1 MSNTS
6 ALVPYLFEGHR
17 IRMST
22 DQQGEAWIVV
32 ADACAAL
39 AESPMVWAM
48 ANRRDEEHC
57 LHSEEGPGAGGFTL
71 ALINEATLLRRL
83 LNSDNP
89 SAPRMRRWLTHV
101 LLPALQ
107 RRQEGIE
114 ELPRRSI
121 EAIRRQTAA
130 EVLRGADEIIH
141 LTGVSHAEALLSVL
155 EEIQAHSSPA
165 GVETMDG
172 AGHLPNQAHPGQACD
187 QRGQC
192 PRPAARRHPSGRQTV
207 PWLMADQVADRL
219 DGTLRHTN
227 QRLAA
232 AGLQQRNEDD
242 DWQLTEAGRDWGVAL
257 PLCSRGERRQQI
269 LWDPAVVALL
279 HQTN

>member
-17 IRMST
+17 IRVST
-22 DQQGEAWIVV
+22 DAQGEAWIVV
-32 ADACAAL
+32 ADACNAL
-39 AESPMVWAM
+39 AESPMAWAM

-89 SAPRMRRWLTHV
+89 SAPRMRRWLTHE

-107 RRQEGIE
+107 RRQEGKG

-121 EAIRRQTAA
+121 EAIRKQTAS

-165 GVETMDG
+165 GVDVKQR
-172 AGHLPNQAHPGQACD
+172 AGVA
-187 QRGQC
+187 
-192 PRPAARRHPSGRQTV
+192 
-207 PWLMADQVADRL
+207 WLTADQLADRL

-242 DWQLTEAGRDWGVAL
+242 DWQLTEAGLDWGVAL

>member
-17 IRMST
+17 IRVST

-32 ADACAAL
+32 ADACNAL
-39 AESPMVWAM
+39 AESPMAWAM

-89 SAPRMRRWLTHV
+89 SAPRMRRWLTHE

-107 RRQEGIE
+107 RRQEGKG

-165 GVETMDG
+165 GVDVKQR
-172 AGHLPNQAHPGQACD
+172 AGVA
-187 QRGQC
+187 
-192 PRPAARRHPSGRQTV
+192 
-207 PWLMADQVADRL
+207 WLTADQVADRL

-242 DWQLTEAGRDWGVAL
+242 DWQLTEAGLDWGVAL